1 MTPMSNLSKPFDKF
15 DYSSAAREVMGQATR
30 AGVTGESI
38 GQWMNLAWR
47 CDARG
52 KHADA
57 ARYARKAIEI
67 HETWGLLHATY
78 TMAEGTLERA
88 RRIAAQSED

>member
-1 MTPMSNLSKPFDKF
+1 MTNLSKPFSKF

-30 AGVTGESI
+30 AGVTKESI

-67 HETWGLLHATY
+67 HETWGRRHATY

-88 RRIAAQSED
+88 ALLAAKAEG